1 MNSRPI
7 HRDARVFVA
16 GHRGLAGS
24 AIVNSLRQRGISNLL
39 LRARAE
45 LDLRTADEVDR
56 FFRSEKP
63 EYVFLAAA
71 KVGGIVAND
80 THPAEFVTENL
91 QIQTNVIE
99 ASHRHGVERVLFLG
113 SSCIYPRDCPQPIR
127 ENSFLSGPLEL
138 TNRAYAVAKIAG
150 IEMCWAFNRQYGTN
164 FLAVL
169 PCNLYGPG
177 DNYHP
182 ENSHV
187 LPALIQKAHECK
199 VSGTKT
205 MTVWGTGNP
214 RREFMY
220 SSDMADA
227 CVMLMELPPPRFSGL
242 IESKAEPPIINIGTG
257 SDLTIR
263 ELAET
268 VMRVLGVDAEIVFD
282 PSRPD
287 GTPRKVLDVSKL
299 RALDWEP
306 KVPLASGLALA
317 YQDFLKSP
325 KRVEQVTS

>member
-39 LRARAE
+39 LRTRAE